1 MSRPL
6 IAAMVGLTLCATAS
20 AQPDHIE
27 SVHQDLTIE
36 LDPAARALR
45 GRAQITL
52 QGGGRTRLALRADLM
67 VQDLALDGE
76 PLAQATRPRRRDAG
90 MVARAEPAAPCT
102 ASACVTRG
110 QLAAVPQAEHRDTL
124 QELPPMAGATGS
136 YLPAGTGWYPLI
148 GEHQFTYRVDLEL
161 PPGQRGLVPGRLVA
175 EQADA
180 AGYRAQYEFSHPA
193 EGIELM
199 AGPYEVHERMMVR
212 PGEQPVRLRTW
223 FHPELHDLADEYLQA
238 VEGYIR
244 LYSDQIGAYPFGE
257 FSVVSSPLP
266 TGFGMPTLTY
276 LGIDVLRL
284 PFIKST
290 SLGHEVLHNWWGN
303 GVYVDYERGNWCEGL
318 TTFMADYF
326 YKEQESA
333 QAARAMRLDWL
344 RDFAAVAPGQDFPL
358 REFTARSHGT
368 SQIVG
373 YHKAAYVFLMLRDLL
388 GPHSFDAGLR
398 RFWREYRFRRAS
410 WDDLRRA
417 FEQESGRSLSVFFA
431 QWLDR
436 AGAPELKITA
446 AHARSGAGGLQ
457 VEVGIEQ
464 ASPAYALQVPVGLAD
479 AATHRTELVAMGGLR
494 ETVSLD
500 APFRPESVTL
510 DPRAAS
516 VPPARSTRAAA
527 HPASGHARPEHR
539 AGAGLVGRRRTRRR
553 QPARGTP
560 ARCRTAAGYGRAAA
574 AGDRA
579 RTTTWIACSP
589 SAACRPGPA
598 RSREPAARRCG
609 LRDRPTAKPS
619 SSFPRATPSRC
630 RRCSGRCRTMAGRAG
645 WCSKAPRRS
654 IAAYGRPRQAGLAGA
669 SRTSQPGPQGQDP
682 EDTRRPQRLAAC
694 HGDRAH

>member
-6 IAAMVGLTLCATAS
+6 IAALMGLMLCATVS
-20 AQPDHIE
+20 AQPDQIE
-27 SVHQDLTIE
+27 SVHQDLAID

-52 QGGGRTRLALRADLM
+52 QGGGRIRLALRADLM
-67 VQDLALDGE
+67 VEDLALDGK
-76 PLAQATRPRRRDAG
+76 PLAQVPAREGG
-90 MVARAEPAAPCT
+90 MRVWWLELG
-102 ASACVTRG
+102 ASAVHSLALRYAG
-110 QLAAVPQAEHRDTL
+110 RLAAVPEADHRDTL
-124 QELPPMAGATGS
+124 QELPPMAGTTGS

-193 EGIELM
+193 EGIDLM
-199 AGPYEVHERMMVR
+199 AGPYEVHERLMVR

-223 FHPELHDLADEYLQA
+223 FHPELHDLAGEYLQA

-244 LYSDQIGAYPFGE
+244 LYSDRIGAYPFGE

-276 LGIDVLRL
+276 LGVDVLRL

-326 YKEQESA
+326 YKEQEGA

-388 GPHSFDAGLR
+388 GPDSFDAGLR

-417 FEQESGRSLSVFFA
+417 FEQESGRSLSLFFA

-446 AHARSGAGGLQ
+446 AHARSVAGGLQ

-464 ASPAYALQVPVGLAD
+464 TPPPYALQVPVGLAG
-479 AATHRTELVAMGGLR
+479 AAAHRTELAAMGGLR
-494 ETVSLD
+494 ETVSL
-500 APFRPESVTL
+500 ATPFRPESVTL
-510 DPRAAS
+510 DPELRLFRRLDPRELPPILRQVMLDPSTALVLASPDAA
-516 VPPARSTRAAA
+516 VREAAA
-527 HPASGHARPEHR
+527 
-539 AGAGLVGRRRTRRR
+539 
-553 QPARGTP
+553 
-560 ARCRTAAGYGRAAA
+560 
-574 AGDRA
+574 
-579 RTTTWIACSP
+579 
-589 SAACRPGPA
+589 
-598 RSREPAARRCG
+598 
-609 LRDRPTAKPS
+609 
-619 SSFPRATPSRC
+619 
-630 RRCSGRCRTMAGRAG
+630 
-645 WCSKAPRRS
+645 
-654 IAAYGRPRQAGLAGA
+654 
-669 SRTSQPGPQGQDP
+669 
-682 EDTRRPQRLAAC
+682 RLAARLLDTAAQPDT
-694 HGDRAH
+694 GGQPLLVMGLEPDVDRLLAERNLPARPGTLKGTGSAQVWAARQTNGKALVVISARDAESLSALQRPLPHYGRQSWLVFEGAKAIDRGVWPAEQVGTRIED